1 MSEIFSPSADAPLES
16 AIQSGARVV
25 EKILNEVGRTIVGQE
40 KLRRRLVCGLLT
52 EGHVLLEGV
61 PGLAKTLA
69 IKALA
74 NAIDGGFQ
82 RIQFTPDLLP
92 SDVIGTEVF
101 RPHDGKFEIRRG
113 PVFTNFLLADE
124 INRAPA
130 KVQSALLET
139 MQERQVT
146 IGNDTLE
153 LPDPF
158 FVLATQNPIEQEGT
172 YPLPEAQIDR
182 FLMKVKVDY
191 PSPDE
196 EKTMLDLVTT
206 PGFGKERRPAVAS
219 LQDIKSLVRLCQ
231 RVYVDDRVKK
241 YIVSLVWASR
251 RPDEHQLKLSSL
263 IELGASPR
271 AAIALLLVARAEA
284 MLSGEHYVGPQTVKN
299 VALDVLRHRII
310 PTYEAEA
317 QGLDSDSIV
326 KMILDGV
333 EVP

>member
-1 MSEIFSPSADAPLES
+1 MADFLAPDSPLES
-16 AIQSGARVV
+16 AIQSGSRVIDR
-25 EKILNEVGRTIVGQE
+25 ILTEVGHTIVGQE
-40 KLRRRLVCGLLT
+40 KLRRRLIAALLT

-61 PGLAKTLA
+61 PGLAKTLS

-74 NAIDGGFQ
+74 QAVDATFR

-101 RPHDGKFEIRRG
+101 RPQDGRFEIRRG
-113 PVFTNFLLADE
+113 PVFAHFVLADE

-146 IGNDTLE
+146 IGNETMV

-182 FLMKVKVDY
+182 FIMKVRIDY
-191 PSPDE
+191 PTPDE
-196 EKTMLDLVTT
+196 EKYMLDLVTA
-206 PGFGKERRPAVAS
+206 PEFGKTARQPVATLAELKGLS
-219 LQDIKSLVRLCQ
+219 RLCQ
-231 RVYVDDRVKK
+231 RIYVDDRVKK
-241 YIVSLVWASR
+241 YIVNLVWASR
-251 RPDEHQLKLSSL
+251 KPAEYGLKLDSL

-284 MLSGEHYVGPQTVKN
+284 LLSGEHYVGPQTVKN
-299 VALDVLRHRII
+299 VAMDVLRHRVM

>member
-1 MSEIFSPSADAPLES
+1 MADFLPPDAPLES
-16 AIQSGARVV
+16 AIQSGARVI
-25 EKILNEVGRTIVGQE
+25 ERILHEVGQTIVGQE
-40 KLRRRLVCGLLT
+40 KLRRRLVAALLT

-61 PGLAKTLA
+61 PGLAKTLS

-74 NAIDGGFQ
+74 QAVDASFQ

-101 RPHDGKFEIRRG
+101 RPQDGTFEIRRG
-113 PVFTNFLLADE
+113 PVFAHFVLADE

-146 IGNDTLE
+146 IGTESLM

-182 FLMKVKVDY
+182 FVMKVKVSY
-191 PSPDE
+191 PTPDE
-196 EKTMLDLVTT
+196 EKHMLDLVTT
-206 PGFGKERRPAVAS
+206 PGFGKERRAPVATLADMKALS
-219 LQDIKSLVRLCQ
+219 QLC
-231 RVYVDDRVKK
+231 RRIYVDDRVKK
-241 YIVSLVWASR
+241 YIVNLVWASR
-251 RPDEHQLKLSSL
+251 KPADYGLKLEPL

-271 AAIALLLVARAEA
+271 AAISLLLVARAEA
-284 MLSGEHYVGPQTVKN
+284 LLSGEHYVGPQTVKN
-299 VALDVLRHRII
+299 VALDVLRHRIM